1 MSNYYLA
8 DGNFVIEDYLCH
20 YGVRGMKW
28 GIRRYQN
35 PDGSLTSEGRKKA
48 KTEYKRDSKTA
59 FELGKNATL
68 YGHATAKSM
77 NRTIKIENKLAK
89 QYEKDPDGLSRKTQ
103 KLRRKWDASSKT
115 SVELL
120 QKYNE
125 NKDLAEKHCQS
136 LIDKYGKEAVRPIN
150 YKDIGLKKGQHSPST
165 FKTINEETTSI
176 FESTASGVATVAG
189 SVALSL
195 LMECPVA
202 LLSMPATTGQRASR
216 IEQDVYRKNKS
227 MT

>member
-1 MSNYYLA
+1 MSNYYLD
-8 DGNFVIEDYLCH
+8 DGNFVSEDYLCH

-59 FELGKNATL
+59 FELGRDATI
-68 YGHATAKSM
+68 YGHATAKSL
-77 NRTIKIENKLAK
+77 NRTIKIENKLDK

-103 KLRRKWDASSKT
+103 KLRKKWDASSKT
-115 SVELL
+115 STELL
-120 QKYNE
+120 QTYNE
-125 NKDLAEKHCQS
+125 NKDKAEKHCQS

-150 YKDIGLKKGQHSPST
+150 YKDIGLKKGQYSPSA

-195 LMECPVA
+195 LMECPVT

>member
-1 MSNYYLA
+1 MSNYYLV
-8 DGNFVIEDYLCH
+8 DENFISEDYLCH

-77 NRTIKIENKLAK
+77 NRTIGIENKLAK
-89 QYEKDPDGLSRKTQ
+89 QYEKDPDGLRSKTQ

-115 SVELL
+115 SIELL

-125 NKDLAEKHCQS
+125 NKDLAEKHCRS

-150 YKDIGLKKGQHSPST
+150 YKDIKLKKR
-165 FKTINEETTSI
+165 TIL
-176 FESTASGVATVAG
+176 
-189 SVALSL
+189 SV
-195 LMECPVA
+195 
-202 LLSMPATTGQRASR
+202 
-216 IEQDVYRKNKS
+216 YF
-227 MT
+227 

>member
-1 MSNYYLA
+1 MSDYYLV
-8 DGNFVIEDYLCH
+8 DGNFVSEDYLCH
-20 YGVRGMKW
+20 YGVRGTKW

-35 PDGSLTSEGRKKA
+35 QDGSLTSEGRKKA

-59 FELGKNATL
+59 FELGRDATI
-68 YGHATAKSM
+68 YGHATAKSL

-89 QYEKDPDGLSRKTQ
+89 QYEKDPNGLRRKTQ
-103 KLRRKWDASSKT
+103 KLRKKWDASSKT
-115 SVELL
+115 SIELL
-120 QKYNE
+120 QTYNE
-125 NKDLAEKHCQS
+125 NKDKAEKHCQS

-189 SVALSL
+189 SVAMSL
-195 LMECPVA
+195 LMECPVTF
-202 LLSMPATTGQRASR
+202 LSMPATTGQRASR
-216 IEQDVYRKNKS
+216 VEEENYRKNKN